1 MLLVWKSFL
10 LPTAQ
15 VQSSHCQMEAV
26 EAGTIRTLLEH
37 LSGQRSTCAKHQD
50 IMYPFAGLKPL
61 IGDVR
66 VVDVTEVER
75 ALNLLFLT
83 VFQPK
88 ANKSA
93 KTGGGC
99 YSWLILG

>member
-26 EAGTIRTLLEH
+26 EAGTVQTLLEH

-50 IMYPFAGLKPL
+50 IVYPFAELKPL

-66 VVDVTEVER
+66 VVDVIEIER
-75 ALNLLFLT
+75 SLSLLFLT
-83 VFQPK
+83 DFQPK